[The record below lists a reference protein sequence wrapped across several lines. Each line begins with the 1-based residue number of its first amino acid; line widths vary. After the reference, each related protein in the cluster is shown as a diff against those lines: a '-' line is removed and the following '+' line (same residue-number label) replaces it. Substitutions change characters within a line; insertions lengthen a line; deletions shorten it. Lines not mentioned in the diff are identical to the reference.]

1 MTANPLYE
9 ELSDIALEKIAEF
22 GADVVVNHGTYTYN
36 RETGQRTGT
45 VVSTAYKGV
54 VITDY
59 ARLLSD
65 FRITGNASTMKV
77 DVGVMF
83 GADVDIADDDTIVVD
98 GVTYNIFR
106 VNKIAPGG
114 VLVYQKVYGRR

>member
-1 MTANPLYE
+1 MATNPLYDE
-9 ELSDIALEKIAEF
+9 ISAIALDKIAEF
-22 GADVVVNHGTYTYN
+22 GADVVINHGTFTYD
-36 RETGQRTGT
+36 RESGQRTGS
-45 VVSTAYKGV
+45 VVSTVYKGL

-83 GADVDIADDDTIVVD
+83 GPDVSVADDDTIVVD